1 MRPSS
6 SQESAF
12 WTKNRRGLHDGKG
25 FNVDL
30 IAVPVGGRLV
40 IRRAQG
46 SHRLIMYGRQ
56 RSEPFLV

>member
-12 WTKNRRGLHDGKG
+12 WTKNRRGLHDDDKG

-40 IRRAQG
+40 MRVRK
-46 SHRLIMYGRQ
+46 
-56 RSEPFLV
+56 EPPADHVWPAKV